1 MATNVVSSILGVDE
15 TINYWGWRSL
25 LQPFSQTSISGAY
38 TNHSIDTSS
47 TPQELVQTYSNATE
61 ILHELKDVWND
72 GTEVIYAVDCCK
84 LEAAMDWDM
93 KSNQL
98 DLIMF
103 NHPHLGDATL
113 YETEAHHAERH
124 YALLCHYF
132 HSAAKL

>member
-1 MATNVVSSILGVDE
+1 M
-15 TINYWGWRSL
+15 
-25 LQPFSQTSISGAY
+25 
-38 TNHSIDTSS
+38 
-47 TPQELVQTYSNATE
+47 
-61 ILHELKDVWND
+61 
-72 GTEVIYAVDCCK
+72 YAVDCCK

-132 HSAAKL
+132 HSAAKLWHGGVLSPTGRVHVCLRGTQPKTWDLMRATRQNGWKCVLQEGTASPVHQWLFGESCGRKQSPVRNDEVGDTR